1 MKDYTEH
8 TIDEDFSNTRLDRW
22 FRQYFKGLSHNDLE
36 KYLRKGFIRVNKK
49 KIKSSYRLSEG
60 DIIRIS
66 DFLNSFFSKNRK
78 DIKIYG
84 SEDFIKKNTLHIDD
98 DLLVINKPYDL
109 AVQGGTGIKRHLDGL
124 LLSAF
129 SSKKIT
135 PRLVH
140 RLDKETS
147 GVMLIA
153 LNRKMAS
160 HLSSLFKNK
169 DIYKTYWAIT
179 EGSPKKIRG
188 EINLTIED
196 NEKKEKYNSLT
207 KYNKVL
213 KINDDLCWIA
223 FRPVTGRTHQ
233 IRKHASMS
241 NFPIVG
247 DKKYGNK
254 NQKLIKFNKL
264 HLHSHSVD
272 FKGLN
277 GDILHFEAPLPDHM
291 METWVKYNLP
301 LKPDNDFFI
310 GDWGI

>member
-1 MKDYTEH
+1 MRDFTEY

-22 FRQYFKGLSHNDLE
+22 FRQYFRGLSHNNLE

-66 DFLNSFFSKNRK
+66 YFLNSFFSNNRE

-84 SEDFIKKNTLHIDD
+84 SEDFIKKNTLYIDD
-98 DLLVINKPYDL
+98 DLLVINKPYNL
-109 AVQGGTGIKRHLDGL
+109 AVQGGTDIKIHLDGL

-147 GVMLIA
+147 GVMLVA

-169 DIYKTYWAIT
+169 EIYKTYWAIT
-179 EGSPKKIRG
+179 EGSPEKTKG
-188 EINLTIED
+188 EITLTIEN
-196 NEKKEKYNSLT
+196 NEKKEGYNSLT
-207 KYNKVL
+207 KYNRVL
-213 KINDDLCWIA
+213 KINDDLSWVA

-233 IRKHASMS
+233 IRKHASML

-254 NQKLIKFNKL
+254 NQKKIKFNKL

-272 FKGLN
+272 FKSLN
-277 GDILHFEAPLPDHM
+277 GEILHFEAPLSKHM
-291 METWVKYNLP
+291 METWIKYNLP
-301 LKPDNDFFI
+301 LKTENDFFI
-310 GDWGI
+310 GD

>member
-1 MKDYTEH
+1 MRDFTEY

-22 FRQYFKGLSHNDLE
+22 FRQYFKGLSHNNLE
-36 KYLRKGFIRVNKK
+36 KYLRKGFIQVNKK
-49 KIKSSYRLSEG
+49 KIKSSYRLCKG
-60 DIIRIS
+60 DTIRIS
-66 DFLNSFFSKNRK
+66 PFLNSFFSNNGES
-78 DIKIYG
+78 IKIYG
-84 SEDFIKKNTLHIDD
+84 SEDFIKRNTLYIDD
-98 DLLVINKPYDL
+98 DLLVINKPYNL

-160 HLSSLFKNK
+160 HLSNLFKNK

-179 EGSPKKIRG
+179 EGSPIKIRG
-188 EINLTIED
+188 EINFTIED
-196 NEKKEKYNSLT
+196 YEKKESYISLT

-213 KINDDLCWIA
+213 EINDYLSWVV

-310 GDWGI
+310 GD

>member
-1 MKDYTEH
+1 MRDFTEY

-22 FRQYFKGLSHNDLE
+22 FRQYFKGLSHNNLE
-36 KYLRKGFIRVNKK
+36 KYLRKGFIKVNKK
-49 KIKSSYRLSEG
+49 KIKSSYRLCKG
-60 DIIRIS
+60 DTIRIS
-66 DFLNSFFSKNRK
+66 PFLNSFFSNNGES
-78 DIKIYG
+78 IKIYG
-84 SEDFIKKNTLHIDD
+84 SEDFIKRNTLYIDD
-98 DLLVINKPYDL
+98 DLLVINKPYNL

-160 HLSSLFKNK
+160 HLSNLFKNK

-179 EGSPKKIRG
+179 EGSPIKIRG
-188 EINLTIED
+188 EINFTIED
-196 NEKKEKYNSLT
+196 YEKKESYISLT

-213 KINDDLCWIA
+213 EINDYLSWVV

-277 GDILHFEAPLPDHM
+277 GEILHFEAPLPDHM
-291 METWVKYNLP
+291 METWIKYNLP
-301 LKPDNDFFI
+301 LKLDNDFFI
-310 GDWGI
+310 GD

>member
-1 MKDYTEH
+1 MRDFTEY

-22 FRQYFKGLSHNDLE
+22 FRQYFKGLSHNNLE
-36 KYLRKGFIRVNKK
+36 KYLRKGFIQVNKK
-49 KIKSSYRLSEG
+49 KIKSSYRLCKG
-60 DIIRIS
+60 DTIRIS
-66 DFLNSFFSKNRK
+66 PFLNSFFSNNGES
-78 DIKIYG
+78 IKIYG
-84 SEDFIKKNTLHIDD
+84 SEDFIKRNTLYIDD
-98 DLLVINKPYDL
+98 DLLVINKPYNL

-160 HLSSLFKNK
+160 HLSNLFKNK

-179 EGSPKKIRG
+179 EGSPIKIRG
-188 EINLTIED
+188 EINFTIED
-196 NEKKEKYNSLT
+196 YEKKESYISLT

-213 KINDDLCWIA
+213 EINDYLSWVV

-277 GDILHFEAPLPDHM
+277 GEILHFEAPLPEHM
-291 METWVKYNLP
+291 METWIKYNLP
-301 LKPDNDFFI
+301 LKLDNDFFI

>member
-1 MKDYTEH
+1 MRDFTEY

-22 FRQYFKGLSHNDLE
+22 FRQYFKGLSHNNLE
-36 KYLRKGFIRVNKK
+36 KYLRKGFIQVNKK
-49 KIKSSYRLSEG
+49 KIKSSYRLCKG
-60 DIIRIS
+60 DTIRIS
-66 DFLNSFFSKNRK
+66 PFLNSFFSNNGES
-78 DIKIYG
+78 IKIYG
-84 SEDFIKKNTLHIDD
+84 SEDFIKRNTLYIDD
-98 DLLVINKPYDL
+98 DLLVINKPYNL

-160 HLSSLFKNK
+160 HLSNLFKNK

-179 EGSPKKIRG
+179 EGSPIKIRG
-188 EINLTIED
+188 EINFTIED
-196 NEKKEKYNSLT
+196 YEKKESYISLT

-213 KINDDLCWIA
+213 EINDYLSWVV

-277 GDILHFEAPLPDHM
+277 GEILHFEAPLPEHM
-291 METWVKYNLP
+291 METWIKYNLP
-301 LKPDNDFFI
+301 LKLDNDCFI

>member
-1 MKDYTEH
+1 MRDFTEY

-22 FRQYFKGLSHNDLE
+22 FRQYFKGLSHNNLE
-36 KYLRKGFIRVNKK
+36 KYLRKGFIKVNKK
-49 KIKSSYRLSEG
+49 KIKSSYRLCEG
-60 DIIRIS
+60 DTIRIS
-66 DFLNSFFSKNRK
+66 LFLNSFFSNNGE

-84 SEDFIKKNTLHIDD
+84 SEDFIKRNTLYIDD
-98 DLLVINKPYDL
+98 DLLVINKPYNL

-160 HLSSLFKNK
+160 YLSSLFKNK

-179 EGSPKKIRG
+179 EGSPIKIRG
-188 EINLTIED
+188 EINFIIED
-196 NEKKEKYNSLT
+196 NEKKESYNSLT

-213 KINDDLCWIA
+213 EINDYLSWVV

-291 METWVKYNLP
+291 METWIKYNLP

-310 GDWGI
+310 GD

>member
-1 MKDYTEH
+1 MKNFTEH
-8 TIDEDFSNTRLDRW
+8 KIDHDFSNTRIDRW
-22 FRQYFKGLSHNDLE
+22 FRQYFDGLSHNNLE
-36 KYLRKGFIRVNKK
+36 KYLRKGFIRVNEK
-49 KIKSSYRLSEG
+49 KIRSSYRLNKG
-60 DIIRIS
+60 DIIKTSVFINN
-66 DFLNSFFSKNRK
+66 FLSNDRK
-78 DIKIYG
+78 IKKIYG
-84 SEDFIKKNTLHIDD
+84 SEDFIKKNTLHIDN
-98 DLLVINKPYDL
+98 DLLVINKPFNL
-109 AVQGGTGIKRHLDGL
+109 AVQGGTGIKRNLDDL
-124 LLSAF
+124 LVSAF
-129 SSKKIT
+129 SGKKIT

-160 HLSSLFKNK
+160 HLSNLFKTKNVH
-169 DIYKTYWAIT
+169 KTYWAIT
-179 EGSPKKIRG
+179 EGEPEKTTG
-188 EINLTIED
+188 EINLIIND
-196 NEKKEKYNSLT
+196 DEKKQRQKSLT

-213 KINDDLCWIA
+213 KINDNISWIA
-223 FRPVTGRTHQ
+223 FRPITGRTHQ

-254 NQKLIKFNKL
+254 NNKIIKFNKL

-310 GDWGI
+310 GD

>member
-1 MKDYTEH
+1 M
-8 TIDEDFSNTRLDRW
+8 
-22 FRQYFKGLSHNDLE
+22 
-36 KYLRKGFIRVNKK
+36 
-49 KIKSSYRLSEG
+49 
-60 DIIRIS
+60 
-66 DFLNSFFSKNRK
+66 
-78 DIKIYG
+78 
-84 SEDFIKKNTLHIDD
+84 
-98 DLLVINKPYDL
+98 LV
-109 AVQGGTGIKRHLDGL
+109 
-124 LLSAF
+124 
-129 SSKKIT
+129 
-135 PRLVH
+135 
-140 RLDKETS
+140 
-147 GVMLIA
+147 A

-179 EGSPKKIRG
+179 EGSPNKIRG

-196 NEKKEKYNSLT
+196 KEKKESYNSLT

-213 KINDDLCWIA
+213 EINDYLSWVA

-254 NQKLIKFNKL
+254 NQKKIKFNKL

-277 GDILHFEAPLPDHM
+277 GEKLHFEAPLSEHM
-291 METWVKYNLP
+291 METWIKYSLP

-310 GDWGI
+310 GD

>member
-1 MKDYTEH
+1 MRDFTEY

-22 FRQYFKGLSHNDLE
+22 FRQYFKGLSHNNLE
-36 KYLRKGFIRVNKK
+36 KYLRKGFIKVNKK
-49 KIKSSYRLSEG
+49 KIKSSYRLCKG
-60 DIIRIS
+60 DTIRIS
-66 DFLNSFFSKNRK
+66 PFLNSFFSNNGES
-78 DIKIYG
+78 IKIYG
-84 SEDFIKKNTLHIDD
+84 SEDFIKRNTLYIDD
-98 DLLVINKPYDL
+98 DLLVINKPYNL

-160 HLSSLFKNK
+160 HLSNLFKNK

-179 EGSPKKIRG
+179 EGSPIKIRG
-188 EINLTIED
+188 EINFTIED
-196 NEKKEKYNSLT
+196 YEKKESYISLT

-213 KINDDLCWIA
+213 EINDYLSWVV

-277 GDILHFEAPLPDHM
+277 GEILHFEAPLPDHM
-291 METWVKYNLP
+291 METWIKYNLP
-301 LKPDNDFFI
+301 LKLDNDFFI

>member
-1 MKDYTEH
+1 MRDFTEYK
-8 TIDEDFSNTRLDRW
+8 IDEDFSNTRLDRW
-22 FRQYFKGLSHNDLE
+22 FRQYFKGLSHNNLE
-36 KYLRKGFIRVNKK
+36 KYLRKGFIKVNKK
-49 KIKSSYRLSEG
+49 KIKSSYRLCEG
-60 DIIRIS
+60 DTIRIS
-66 DFLNSFFSKNRK
+66 LFLNSFFSNNGE

-84 SEDFIKKNTLHIDD
+84 SEDFIKRNTLYIDD
-98 DLLVINKPYDL
+98 DLLVINKPYNL

-160 HLSSLFKNK
+160 YLSSLFKNK

-179 EGSPKKIRG
+179 EGSPIKISG
-188 EINLTIED
+188 EINFIIED
-196 NEKKEKYNSLT
+196 NEKKESYNSLT

-213 KINDDLCWIA
+213 EINDYLSWVV

-277 GDILHFEAPLPDHM
+277 GEILHFEAPLPDHM
-291 METWVKYNLP
+291 METWIKYNLP

-310 GDWGI
+310 GD

>member
-1 MKDYTEH
+1 MRDFTEY

-22 FRQYFKGLSHNDLE
+22 FRQYFKGLSHNNLE
-36 KYLRKGFIRVNKK
+36 KYLRKGFIQVNKK
-49 KIKSSYRLSEG
+49 KIKSSYRLCKG
-60 DIIRIS
+60 DTIRIS
-66 DFLNSFFSKNRK
+66 PFLNSFFSNNGES
-78 DIKIYG
+78 IKIYG
-84 SEDFIKKNTLHIDD
+84 SEDFIKRNTLYIDD
-98 DLLVINKPYDL
+98 DLLVINKPYNL

-160 HLSSLFKNK
+160 HLSNLFKNK

-179 EGSPKKIRG
+179 EGSPIKIRG
-188 EINLTIED
+188 EINFTIED
-196 NEKKEKYNSLT
+196 YEKKESYISLT

-213 KINDDLCWIA
+213 EINDYLSWVV

-277 GDILHFEAPLPDHM
+277 GEILHFEAPLPEHM
-291 METWVKYNLP
+291 METWIKYNLP
-301 LKPDNDFFI
+301 LKLDNDCFI
-310 GDWGI
+310 GD

>member
-1 MKDYTEH
+1 MRDFTEY

-22 FRQYFKGLSHNDLE
+22 FRQYFKGLSHNNLE
-36 KYLRKGFIRVNKK
+36 KYLRKGFIQVNKK
-49 KIKSSYRLSEG
+49 KIKSSYRLCKG
-60 DIIRIS
+60 DTIRIS
-66 DFLNSFFSKNRK
+66 PFLNSFFSNNGES
-78 DIKIYG
+78 IKIYG
-84 SEDFIKKNTLHIDD
+84 SEDFIKRNTLYIDD
-98 DLLVINKPYDL
+98 DLLVINKPYNL

-160 HLSSLFKNK
+160 HLSNLFKNK

-179 EGSPKKIRG
+179 EGSPIKIRG
-188 EINLTIED
+188 EINFTIED
-196 NEKKEKYNSLT
+196 YEKKESYISLT

-213 KINDDLCWIA
+213 EINDYLSWVV

-277 GDILHFEAPLPDHM
+277 GEILHFEAPLPEHM
-291 METWVKYNLP
+291 METWIKYNLP
-301 LKPDNDFFI
+301 LKLDNDFFI
-310 GDWGI
+310 GD

>member
-1 MKDYTEH
+1 MRDFTEY

-22 FRQYFKGLSHNDLE
+22 FRQYFKGLSHNNLE
-36 KYLRKGFIRVNKK
+36 KYLRKGFIKVNKK
-49 KIKSSYRLSEG
+49 KIKSSYRLCEG
-60 DIIRIS
+60 DTIRIS
-66 DFLNSFFSKNRK
+66 PFLNSFFSNNGEN
-78 DIKIYG
+78 IKIYG
-84 SEDFIKKNTLHIDD
+84 SEDFIKRNTLYIDD
-98 DLLVINKPYDL
+98 DLLVINKPYNL

-129 SSKKIT
+129 SSKKMT

-160 HLSSLFKNK
+160 HLSNLFKNK

-179 EGSPKKIRG
+179 EGSPIKIRG
-188 EINLTIED
+188 EINFTIED
-196 NEKKEKYNSLT
+196 YEKKESYNSLT
-207 KYNKVL
+207 KYKKVL
-213 KINDDLCWIA
+213 EINDYLSWVV

-277 GDILHFEAPLPDHM
+277 GEILHFEAPLPDHM
-291 METWVKYNLP
+291 METWIKYNLP
-301 LKPDNDFFI
+301 LKLDNDFFI
-310 GDWGI
+310 GD

>member
-1 MKDYTEH
+1 MRDFTEY

-22 FRQYFKGLSHNDLE
+22 FRQYFKGLSHNNLE
-36 KYLRKGFIRVNKK
+36 KYLRKGFIQVNKK
-49 KIKSSYRLSEG
+49 KIKSSYRLCKG
-60 DIIRIS
+60 DTIRIS
-66 DFLNSFFSKNRK
+66 PFLNSFFSNNGES
-78 DIKIYG
+78 IKIYG
-84 SEDFIKKNTLHIDD
+84 SEDFIKRNTLYIDD
-98 DLLVINKPYDL
+98 DLLVINKPYNL

-160 HLSSLFKNK
+160 HLSNLFKNK

-179 EGSPKKIRG
+179 EGSPIKIRG
-188 EINLTIED
+188 EINFTIED
-196 NEKKEKYNSLT
+196 YEKKESYISLT

-213 KINDDLCWIA
+213 EINDYLSWVV

-277 GDILHFEAPLPDHM
+277 GEILHFEAPLPDHM
-291 METWVKYNLP
+291 METWIKYNLP
-301 LKPDNDFFI
+301 LKLDNDFFI
-310 GDWGI
+310 GD

>member
-1 MKDYTEH
+1 MRDFTEY

-22 FRQYFKGLSHNDLE
+22 FRQYFKGLSHNNLE
-36 KYLRKGFIRVNKK
+36 KYLRKGFIKVNKK
-49 KIKSSYRLSEG
+49 KIKSSYRLCKG
-60 DIIRIS
+60 DTIRIS
-66 DFLNSFFSKNRK
+66 PFLNSFFSNNGES
-78 DIKIYG
+78 IKIYG
-84 SEDFIKKNTLHIDD
+84 SEDFIKRNTLYIDD
-98 DLLVINKPYDL
+98 DLLVINKPYNL

-160 HLSSLFKNK
+160 HLSNLFKNK

-179 EGSPKKIRG
+179 EGSPIKIRG
-188 EINLTIED
+188 EINFTIED
-196 NEKKEKYNSLT
+196 YEKKESYISLT

-213 KINDDLCWIA
+213 EINDYLSWVV

-277 GDILHFEAPLPDHM
+277 GEILHFEAPLPEHM
-291 METWVKYNLP
+291 METWIKYNLP
-301 LKPDNDFFI
+301 LKLDNDCFI

>member
-1 MKDYTEH
+1 MRDFTEY

-22 FRQYFKGLSHNDLE
+22 FRQYFKGLSHNNLE
-36 KYLRKGFIRVNKK
+36 KYLRKGFIKVNKK
-49 KIKSSYRLSEG
+49 KIKSSYRLCKG
-60 DIIRIS
+60 DTIRIS
-66 DFLNSFFSKNRK
+66 PFLNSFFSNNGES
-78 DIKIYG
+78 IKIYG
-84 SEDFIKKNTLHIDD
+84 SEDFIKRNTLYIDD
-98 DLLVINKPYDL
+98 DLLVINKPYNL

-160 HLSSLFKNK
+160 HLSNLFKNK

-179 EGSPKKIRG
+179 EGSPIKIRG
-188 EINLTIED
+188 EINFTIED
-196 NEKKEKYNSLT
+196 YEKKESYISLT

-213 KINDDLCWIA
+213 EINDYLSWVV

-277 GDILHFEAPLPDHM
+277 GEILHFEAPLPEHM
-291 METWVKYNLP
+291 METWIKYNLP
-301 LKPDNDFFI
+301 LKLDNDFFI
-310 GDWGI
+310 GD

>member
-1 MKDYTEH
+1 MRDFTEY

-22 FRQYFKGLSHNDLE
+22 FRQYFKGLSHNNLE
-36 KYLRKGFIRVNKK
+36 KYLRKGFIQVNKK
-49 KIKSSYRLSEG
+49 KIKSSYRLCKG
-60 DIIRIS
+60 DTIRIS
-66 DFLNSFFSKNRK
+66 PFLNSFFSNNGES
-78 DIKIYG
+78 IKIYG
-84 SEDFIKKNTLHIDD
+84 SEDFIKRNTLYIDD
-98 DLLVINKPYDL
+98 DLLVINKPYNL

-160 HLSSLFKNK
+160 HLSNLFKNK

-179 EGSPKKIRG
+179 EGSPIKIRG
-188 EINLTIED
+188 EINFTIED
-196 NEKKEKYNSLT
+196 YEKKESYISLT

-213 KINDDLCWIA
+213 EINDYLSWVV

-277 GDILHFEAPLPDHM
+277 GEILHFEAPLPDHM
-291 METWVKYNLP
+291 METWIKYNLP
-301 LKPDNDFFI
+301 LKLDNDCFI
-310 GDWGI
+310 GD

>member
-1 MKDYTEH
+1 MRDFTEY

-22 FRQYFKGLSHNDLE
+22 FRQYFRGLSHNNLE

-49 KIKSSYRLSEG
+49 KIKSSYRLCKG
-60 DIIRIS
+60 DTIRIS
-66 DFLNSFFSKNRK
+66 PFLNSFFSNNGES
-78 DIKIYG
+78 IKIYG
-84 SEDFIKKNTLHIDD
+84 SEDFIKRNTLYIDD
-98 DLLVINKPYDL
+98 DLLVINKPYNL

-160 HLSSLFKNK
+160 HLSNLFKNK

-179 EGSPKKIRG
+179 EGSPIKIRG
-188 EINLTIED
+188 EINFTIED
-196 NEKKEKYNSLT
+196 YEKKESYISLT

-213 KINDDLCWIA
+213 EINDYLSWVV

-277 GDILHFEAPLPDHM
+277 GEILHFEAPLPEHM
-291 METWVKYNLP
+291 METWIKYNLP
-301 LKPDNDFFI
+301 LKLDNDCFI
-310 GDWGI
+310 GD

>member
-1 MKDYTEH
+1 MRDFTEY

-22 FRQYFKGLSHNDLE
+22 FRQYFKGLSHNNLE
-36 KYLRKGFIRVNKK
+36 KYLRKGFIKVNKK
-49 KIKSSYRLSEG
+49 KIKSSYRLCEG
-60 DIIRIS
+60 DTIRIS
-66 DFLNSFFSKNRK
+66 LFLNSFFSNNGE

-84 SEDFIKKNTLHIDD
+84 SEDFIKRNTLYIDD
-98 DLLVINKPYDL
+98 DLLVINKPYNL

-147 GVMLIA
+147 GVMLVA

-160 HLSSLFKNK
+160 YLSSLFKNK

-179 EGSPKKIRG
+179 EGSPIKIRG
-188 EINLTIED
+188 EINFIIED
-196 NEKKEKYNSLT
+196 NEKKESYNSLT

-213 KINDDLCWIA
+213 EINDYLSWVV

-291 METWVKYNLP
+291 METWIKYNLP

>member
-1 MKDYTEH
+1 MRDFTEY

-22 FRQYFKGLSHNDLE
+22 FRQYFRGLSHNNLE

-66 DFLNSFFSKNRK
+66 YFLNSFFSNNRE

-84 SEDFIKKNTLHIDD
+84 SEDFIKKNTLYIDD
-98 DLLVINKPYDL
+98 DLLVINKPYNL
-109 AVQGGTGIKRHLDGL
+109 AVQGGTDIKIHLDGL

-169 DIYKTYWAIT
+169 EIHKTYWAIT
-179 EGSPKKIRG
+179 EGSPEKTKG
-188 EINLTIED
+188 EITLTIEN
-196 NEKKEKYNSLT
+196 NEKKEGYNSLT
-207 KYNKVL
+207 KYNRVL
-213 KINDDLCWIA
+213 KINDDLSWVA

-233 IRKHASMS
+233 IRKHASML

-254 NQKLIKFNKL
+254 NKKLIKFNKL

-277 GDILHFEAPLPDHM
+277 GEILHFEAPLSKHM
-291 METWVKYNLP
+291 METWIKYNLP
-301 LKPDNDFFI
+301 LKTENDFFI
-310 GDWGI
+310 GD

>member
-1 MKDYTEH
+1 MRDFTEYK
-8 TIDEDFSNTRLDRW
+8 IDEDFSNTRLDRW
-22 FRQYFKGLSHNDLE
+22 FRQYFKGLSHNNLE
-36 KYLRKGFIRVNKK
+36 KYLRKGFIQVNKK
-49 KIKSSYRLSEG
+49 KIKSSYRLCKG
-60 DIIRIS
+60 DTIRIS
-66 DFLNSFFSKNRK
+66 PFLNSFFSNNGES
-78 DIKIYG
+78 IKIYG
-84 SEDFIKKNTLHIDD
+84 SEDFIKRNTLYIDD
-98 DLLVINKPYDL
+98 DLLVINKPYNL

-147 GVMLIA
+147 GVMLVA

-179 EGSPKKIRG
+179 EGSPNKIRG

-196 NEKKEKYNSLT
+196 KEKKESYNSLT

-213 KINDDLCWIA
+213 EINDYLSWVA

-254 NQKLIKFNKL
+254 NQKKIKFNKL

-272 FKGLN
+272 FKSLN
-277 GDILHFEAPLPDHM
+277 GEILHFEAPLSKHM
-291 METWVKYNLP
+291 METWIKYNLP
-301 LKPDNDFFI
+301 LKTENDFFI
-310 GDWGI
+310 GD

>member
-1 MKDYTEH
+1 MRDFTEY

-22 FRQYFKGLSHNDLE
+22 FRQYFKGLSHNNLE
-36 KYLRKGFIRVNKK
+36 KYLRKGFIKVNKK
-49 KIKSSYRLSEG
+49 KIKSSYRLCKG
-60 DIIRIS
+60 DTIRIS
-66 DFLNSFFSKNRK
+66 PFLNSFFSNNGES
-78 DIKIYG
+78 IKIYG
-84 SEDFIKKNTLHIDD
+84 SEDFIKRNTLYIDD
-98 DLLVINKPYDL
+98 DLLVINKPYNL

-160 HLSSLFKNK
+160 HLSNLFKNK
-169 DIYKTYWAIT
+169 DIFKTYWAIT
-179 EGSPKKIRG
+179 EGSPIKIRG
-188 EINLTIED
+188 EINFTIED
-196 NEKKEKYNSLT
+196 YEKKESYISLT

-213 KINDDLCWIA
+213 EINDYLSWVV

-277 GDILHFEAPLPDHM
+277 GEILHFEAPLPEHM
-291 METWVKYNLP
+291 METWIKYNLP
-301 LKPDNDFFI
+301 LKLDNDFFI
-310 GDWGI
+310 GD

>member
-1 MKDYTEH
+1 MRDFTEY

-22 FRQYFKGLSHNDLE
+22 FRQYFKGLSHNNLE
-36 KYLRKGFIRVNKK
+36 KYLRKGFIKVNKK
-49 KIKSSYRLSEG
+49 KIKSSYRLCEG
-60 DIIRIS
+60 DTIRIS
-66 DFLNSFFSKNRK
+66 LFLNSFFSNNGE

-84 SEDFIKKNTLHIDD
+84 SEDFIKRNTLYIDD
-98 DLLVINKPYDL
+98 DLLVINKPYNL

-147 GVMLIA
+147 GVMLVA

-160 HLSSLFKNK
+160 YLSSLFKNK

-179 EGSPKKIRG
+179 EGSPIKIRG
-188 EINLTIED
+188 EINFIIED
-196 NEKKEKYNSLT
+196 NEKKESYNSLT

-213 KINDDLCWIA
+213 EINDYLSWVV

-277 GDILHFEAPLPDHM
+277 GEILHFEAPLPDHM
-291 METWVKYNLP
+291 METWIKYNLP
-301 LKPDNDFFI
+301 LKLDNDFFI
-310 GDWGI
+310 DD

>member
-1 MKDYTEH
+1 MRDFTEY

-22 FRQYFKGLSHNDLE
+22 FRQYFKGLSHNNLE
-36 KYLRKGFIRVNKK
+36 KYLRKGFIKVNKK
-49 KIKSSYRLSEG
+49 KIKSSYRLCKG
-60 DIIRIS
+60 DTIRIS
-66 DFLNSFFSKNRK
+66 PFLNSFFSNNGES
-78 DIKIYG
+78 IKIYG
-84 SEDFIKKNTLHIDD
+84 SEDFIKRNTLYIDD
-98 DLLVINKPYDL
+98 DLLVINKPYNL

-160 HLSSLFKNK
+160 HLSNLFKNK

-179 EGSPKKIRG
+179 EGSPIKIRG
-188 EINLTIED
+188 EINFTIED
-196 NEKKEKYNSLT
+196 YEKKESYISLT

-213 KINDDLCWIA
+213 EINDYLSWVV
-223 FRPVTGRTHQ
+223 FRPITGRTHQ

-254 NQKLIKFNKL
+254 NQKLIKFKKL

-277 GDILHFEAPLPDHM
+277 GEILHFEAPLPDHM
-291 METWVKYNLP
+291 METWIKYNLP
-301 LKPDNDFFI
+301 LKLDNDFFI
-310 GDWGI
+310 GD

>member
-1 MKDYTEH
+1 MRDFTEY

-22 FRQYFKGLSHNDLE
+22 FRQYFKGLSHNNLE
-36 KYLRKGFIRVNKK
+36 KYLRKGFIKVNKK
-49 KIKSSYRLSEG
+49 KIKSSYRLCEG
-60 DIIRIS
+60 DTIRIS
-66 DFLNSFFSKNRK
+66 LFLNSFFSNNGE

-84 SEDFIKKNTLHIDD
+84 SEDFIKRNTLYIDD
-98 DLLVINKPYDL
+98 DLLVINKPYNL

-160 HLSSLFKNK
+160 YLSSLFKNK

-179 EGSPKKIRG
+179 EGSPIKIRG
-188 EINLTIED
+188 EINFIIED
-196 NEKKEKYNSLT
+196 NEKKESYNSLT

-213 KINDDLCWIA
+213 EINDYLSWVV

-277 GDILHFEAPLPDHM
+277 GEILHFEAPLPDHM
-291 METWVKYNLP
+291 METWIKYNLP
-301 LKPDNDFFI
+301 LKLDNDFFI
-310 GDWGI
+310 DD

>member
-1 MKDYTEH
+1 MRDFTEY

-22 FRQYFKGLSHNDLE
+22 FRQYFKGLSHNNLE
-36 KYLRKGFIRVNKK
+36 KYLRKGFIQVNKK
-49 KIKSSYRLSEG
+49 KIKSSYRLCKG
-60 DIIRIS
+60 DTIRIS
-66 DFLNSFFSKNRK
+66 PFLNSFFSNNGES
-78 DIKIYG
+78 IKIYG
-84 SEDFIKKNTLHIDD
+84 SEDFIKRNTLYIDD
-98 DLLVINKPYDL
+98 DLLVINKPYNL

-160 HLSSLFKNK
+160 HLSNLFKNK
-169 DIYKTYWAIT
+169 DIIKTYWAIT
-179 EGSPKKIRG
+179 EGSPIKIRG
-188 EINLTIED
+188 EINFTIED
-196 NEKKEKYNSLT
+196 YEKKESYISLT

-213 KINDDLCWIA
+213 EINDYLSWVV

-277 GDILHFEAPLPDHM
+277 GEILHFEAPLPDHM
-291 METWVKYNLP
+291 METWIKYNLP
-301 LKPDNDFFI
+301 LKLDNDFFI
-310 GDWGI
+310 GD

>member
-1 MKDYTEH
+1 MRDFTEY

-22 FRQYFKGLSHNDLE
+22 FRQYFKGLSHNNLE
-36 KYLRKGFIRVNKK
+36 KYLRKGFIKVNKK
-49 KIKSSYRLSEG
+49 KIKSSYRLCKG
-60 DIIRIS
+60 DTIRIS
-66 DFLNSFFSKNRK
+66 PFLNSFFSNNGES
-78 DIKIYG
+78 IKIYG
-84 SEDFIKKNTLHIDD
+84 SEDFIKRNTLYIDD
-98 DLLVINKPYDL
+98 DLLVINKPYNL

-160 HLSSLFKNK
+160 HLSNLFKNK

-179 EGSPKKIRG
+179 EGSPIKIRG
-188 EINLTIED
+188 EINFTIED
-196 NEKKEKYNSLT
+196 YEKKESYISLT

-213 KINDDLCWIA
+213 EINDYLSWVV

-277 GDILHFEAPLPDHM
+277 GEILHFEAPLPEHM
-291 METWVKYNLP
+291 METWIKYNLP
-301 LKPDNDFFI
+301 LKLDNDCFI
-310 GDWGI
+310 GD

>member
-1 MKDYTEH
+1 MKDFTEH
-8 TIDEDFSNTRLDRW
+8 IIDEDFSNTRIDRW
-22 FRQYFKGLSHNDLE
+22 FRHYFKGLSHNDLE

-60 DIIRIS
+60 DVIRIS
-66 DFLNSFFSKNRK
+66 DFINSFFSKNK
-78 DIKIYG
+78 KKGIKIHG
-84 SEDFIKKNTLHIDD
+84 SEDFIKKNTLYIDD

-179 EGSPKKIRG
+179 EGSPEKIRG

-291 METWVKYNLP
+291 METWIKYNLP

-310 GDWGI
+310 GD